1 MANRVYVG
9 NLPWSYTPEDLQELF
24 QAHGT
29 VVAAE
34 VISDRD
40 TGRSR
45 GFGFVEMESQDA
57 ASAAIEALNG
67 VSAGGRLLKVNVA
80 HERARR
86 HGSNGRRNDSR

>member
-1 MANRVYVG
+1 MAKRVYVG
-9 NLPWSYTPEDLQELF
+9 NLPWSYTPDDLQQLF

-45 GFGFVEMESQDA
+45 GFGFVEMDSSEA
-57 ASAAIEALNG
+57 AEAAIDALNG

-86 HGSNGRRNDSR
+86 HGGNGRRA